1 MATEDSNNLPAP
13 PNPTPTT
20 TTPTPTLPE
29 YPQVLAVNFISNEP
43 NTNFS
48 FILLNFVVSVFLQMI
63 LAAIEAL
70 NESEGS
76 NKTSIAQQIES
87 TYGDLPPAH
96 ATLLAHHLNK
106 MKQSGE
112 LVFVKNNYMKPDP
125 TAPPKRG
132 RGRPPKPKVPVPP
145 GAVVSS
151 PPRPRGRPPKPRDPF
166 FPLPIAKSSTSSA
179 GSGRPRGRP
188 PKKAKTTPTST
199 SAAAPVSGAPRGR
212 GRPPKVKPAVAP
224 VGC

>member
-1 MATEDSNNLPAP
+1 MATEESNEQPPPSPAP
-13 PNPTPTT
+13 PNPAPA
-20 TTPTPTLPE
+20 LPE
-29 YPQVLAVNFISNEP
+29 YPK
-43 NTNFS
+43 
-48 FILLNFVVSVFLQMI
+48 MI
-63 LAAIEAL
+63 MAAIEAL

-125 TAPPKRG
+125 NAPPKRG
-132 RGRPPKPKVPVPP
+132 RGRPPKPKVPAPE
-145 GAVVSS
+145 GAAVVSS

-166 FPLPIAKSSTSSA
+166 FPLPIAKSSTST

-188 PKKAKTTPTST
+188 PKKAKTSPTSSPA
-199 SAAAPVSGAPRGR
+199 SAPAPASGAPRGR
-212 GRPPKVKPAVAP
+212 GRPPKVKPSVAP